1 MILKNVNGATFVPEI
16 PLEQTKMSRPRRV
29 ALHGLPYFCS
39 KLSAILKD
47 PAWDV
52 RHHFYEPSRLLRFVS
67 DLSRCDLAFT
77 WGGRIT
83 LGKFLRAARHFRKK
97 NVVILWCGSDILY
110 AREELAAG
118 KMDLWVA
125 ERIHWAA
132 SPALA
137 EEVRSLGLS
146 CESVQVSFVQPV
158 SNPPALPE
166 KFSVLVYVPTLER
179 ASLYGLDSIL
189 EVADNFRSVDFAL
202 VGLRQGETLTGPPN
216 LKVYNQARTL
226 APYIAEASVI
236 WRPVR
241 HDAGTSFMVL
251 EALAQGRHVLY
262 SYPFSN
268 CIRVTTAA
276 AARLELE
283 RLLNLHDSKVLG
295 LNHAGIR
302 MIAEEFTPQR
312 VRASLFKRWAEII
325 DSSPSATPANS
336 SSNQV
341 EASASGVVGS
351 QEDARMQR
359 PLHQRS

>member
-1 MILKNVNGATFVPEI
+1 LQNVNTDTLVGGI
-16 PLEQTKMSRPRRV
+16 PLEQTKIRRPRRV
-29 ALHGLPYFCS
+29 AIHGLPYFCG

-47 PAWDV
+47 PAWDI
-52 RHHFYEPSRLLRFVS
+52 RHHFYQPSGLVRFVG

-83 LGKFLRAARHFRKK
+83 LGKFLRAARYFRKK
-97 NVVILWCGSDILY
+97 NVVILWCGSDVLY

-118 KMDLWVA
+118 KMDSWVA

-137 EEVRSLGLS
+137 DEVRSLGLS

-158 SNPPALPE
+158 PNPPALPE

-179 ASLYGLDSIL
+179 ASLYGLDRIL
-189 EVADNFRSVDFAL
+189 EVADAFRCANFTL

-216 LKVYNQARTL
+216 LKVYSQASTL
-226 APYIAEASVI
+226 APFISEATVI

-262 SYPFSN
+262 SYSFSN
-268 CIRVTTAA
+268 CIQATTAA
-276 AARLELE
+276 GARVELE
-283 RLLNLHDSKVLG
+283 RLLNLHDSKALG

-302 MIAEEFTPQR
+302 MIANEFTPER
-312 VRASLFKRWAEII
+312 VSASLFRRWAEII
-325 DSSPSATPANS
+325 DSSPSATPTNS
-336 SSNQV
+336 SSKQF
-341 EASASGVVGS
+341 EASTSCVDGS
-351 QEDARMQR
+351 QEDARFQR